1 MPRAAP
7 GKAQEPGMIRRIRID
22 GYKSLRG
29 VELALRPLT
38 LIIGPNAGGKSNL
51 FDALGL
57 LSRMATRPSLADAFR
72 EHRGDPL
79 EAFYY
84 GEEGLPACCAGIMWS
99 SLWKLM

>member
-1 MPRAAP
+1 
-7 GKAQEPGMIRRIRID
+7 MIRRIRID

-72 EHRGDPL
+72 EHRGIRWRL
-79 EAFYY
+79 SITARR
-84 GEEGLPACCAGIMWS
+84 GLQACCAGIMWS